1 MSTLPAARYLAAL
14 ALLVA
19 ACGTTTQVVPT
30 NPSPRALVPRS
41 PDAVDVFTTSA
52 PPRPFVEVAIIQA
65 RQSSQYSVDS
75 MPEII
80 AAMREQA
87 ARVGC
92 DGVVIHGESNK
103 VVSSGGWGEMG
114 TNTSSLDGY
123 WGACIVYTVETFSD
137 DVPVAAPAAATA
149 PAAPAAAAADV
160 APAQV
165 VDAEEPPSSV
175 P

>member
-1 MSTLPAARYLAAL
+1 MSTLPAARHLAAL
-14 ALLVA
+14 AMFAA

-30 NPSPRALVPRS
+30 NRSPRPLVPRS
-41 PDAVDVFTTSA
+41 PEAVDVFTSSA

-75 MPEII
+75 MPQII

-123 WGACIVYTVETFSD
+123 WGACIVYTVEIFSD
-137 DVPVAAPAAATA
+137 DVPVAAA
-149 PAAPAAAAADV
+149 AAPAASAAAPQA
-160 APAQV
+160 APVQV
-165 VDAEEPPSSV
+165 IDAEEPPSV